1 MDEVTKQWSLCGRQ
15 VDCTYREKAVPD
27 DKVRITGSWSCGRY
41 ENLKIRSTVKKEP
54 DVEQYLK
61 RQIEKQLMAYL
72 RKEQA
77 GVSPEPPER
86 SPTLMEL
93 YRQKYRQ
100 YFNEHDWLPPPGTIT
115 TGTTACGCCAGI
127 WKKKGRGRSPRRIL
141 SGGWKR
147 WQINPRKSGPRR
159 KAGRRSG

>member
-15 VDCTYREKAVPD
+15 VDCTYREKAVSD
-27 DKVRITGSWSCGRY
+27 GKVRITGNWCCGRY
-41 ENLKIRSTVKKEP
+41 ENLKIRSTVKKET

-72 RKEQA
+72 REEQA
-77 GVSPEPPER
+77 GLSSDAPEK

-100 YFNEHDWLPPPGTIT
+100 YFNEHDWLPSTRDNYDRDYRLRLLCGNLEEKA
-115 TGTTACGCCAGI
+115 TAPCPA
-127 WKKKGRGRSPRRIL
+127 PRR
-141 SGGWKR
+141 SCV
-147 WQINPRKSGPRR
+147 
-159 KAGRRSG
+159 

>member
-41 ENLKIRSTVKKEP
+41 ENLKIRSTVKKET

-77 GVSPEPPER
+77 GVSPEAPEK

-93 YRQKYRQ
+93 YRQQ
-100 YFNEHDWLPPPGTIT
+100 
-115 TGTTACGCCAGI
+115 
-127 WKKKGRGRSPRRIL
+127 RI
-141 SGGWKR
+141 K
-147 WQINPRKSGPRR
+147 
-159 KAGRRSG
+159 